1 MTNTRRLKQ
10 NVHNKKR
17 TTKRKN
23 PDTFSK
29 MNCSPAVKGKASIR
43 DSCLTPD
50 VLIQLKQYYNSS
62 HPSQPI
68 RYNTPAKIWASLR
81 RKLNKCSKEDCWL
94 DLIDDVTVRKSLD
107 KELFAPDQPS
117 SWKKNPN
124 TWLTNYDIYDVLQ
137 QYENKY
143 PQFCVIRPSA
153 IDFDDKIG
161 GIKSNMCVTE
171 DLCKFD
177 LIQHINEG
185 KTKFGIVF
193 NLDKH
198 DQPGSHWVS
207 LFIDLDDEYVFYM
220 DSVGDPVPNEIQVF
234 VNRVIKQALQANKHL
249 HFYENSPMQHQ
260 TGDTECGVYSLY
272 FIITMLTG
280 EVDKLVFDTAD
291 DKISF
296 FKNKRI
302 PDKYIS
308 KFRKLYFNT

>member
-1 MTNTRRLKQ
+1 MKKTHRLKQ
-10 NVHNKKR
+10 HIPNKKR
-17 TTKRKN
+17 TTKKKQSN
-23 PDTFSK
+23 TFSK
-29 MNCSPAVKGKASIR
+29 MNCNPAVKGKASIR

-62 HPSQPI
+62 HPRQPI
-68 RYNTPAKIWASLR
+68 KYNTPAKIWASLR
-81 RKLNKCSKEDCWL
+81 RKLNKCDKEDCWL
-94 DLIDDVTVRKSLD
+94 DLIRDVTVRKSMD
-107 KELFAPDQPS
+107 KEIFAPDQPS

-143 PQFCVIRPSA
+143 PHFCVIRPSA

-161 GIKSNMCVTE
+161 GTQSNMCVTE

-177 LIQHINEG
+177 LIQHINDG

-220 DSVGDPVPNEIQVF
+220 DSVGDTVPREIKVF
-234 VNRVIKQALQANKHL
+234 VDRVIKQGLQSNKHMN
-249 HFYENSPMQHQ
+249 FYENSPMQHQ

-280 EVDKLVFDTAD
+280 QTDKLTFDTAE

-296 FKNKRI
+296 FKNERI

-308 KFRKLYFNT
+308 KFRKIYFNT

>member
-1 MTNTRRLKQ
+1 MVKTKRLKQ
-10 NVHNKKR
+10 NIRNKKR
-17 TTKRKN
+17 NTKRN
-23 PDTFSK
+23 NANTMSK
-29 MNCSPAVKGKASIR
+29 MNCSPAIKGKASVR
-43 DSCLTPD
+43 DSCLTAD

-68 RYNTPAKIWASLR
+68 KYNTPTKIWASLR
-81 RKLNKCSKEDCWL
+81 RKLNKCDKEDCWL
-94 DLIDDVTVRKSLD
+94 DLIDDATVRKSLD

-124 TWLTNYDIYDVLQ
+124 TWLTNYDIYDVLR
-137 QYENKY
+137 QYEDKC
-143 PQFCVIRPSA
+143 PEFCVIRPSA

-161 GIKSNMCVTE
+161 GTQSDMCVTE

-177 LIQHINEG
+177 LIQHINDG

-207 LFIDLDDEYVFYM
+207 LFIDINDEYAFYM
-220 DSVGDPVPNEIQVF
+220 DSVGDPVPQEIQDF
-234 VNRVIKQALQANKHL
+234 VARVIKQALQINKYMIFHQ
-249 HFYENSPMQHQ
+249 NSPMQHQ

-280 EVDKLVFDTAD
+280 QADKHTFDTAD

-296 FKNKRI
+296 FKNQRI

-308 KFRKLYFNT
+308 KFRKIYFNT

>member
-1 MTNTRRLKQ
+1 MTKTRRLKQ
-10 NVHNKKR
+10 NIHNKKR
-17 TTKRKN
+17 ITKRKRA
-23 PDTFSK
+23 DTFSK

-68 RYNTPAKIWASLR
+68 KYNAPAKIWGSLR
-81 RKLNKCSKEDCWL
+81 RKLNKCDKEDCWL
-94 DLIDDVTVRKSLD
+94 DLIHDASVRKSMD
-107 KELFAPDQPS
+107 KEIFAPDQPS

-124 TWLTNYDIYDVLQ
+124 TWLTNYDIYDVLR

-161 GIKSNMCVTE
+161 GTQSNMCVTE
-171 DLCKFD
+171 DLCTFD

-207 LFIDLDDEYVFYM
+207 LFIDIDDEYVFYM
-220 DSVGDPVPNEIQVF
+220 DSVGDPVPHEIQVF
-234 VNRVIKQALQANKHL
+234 VDRVIKQGLQSNKHMN
-249 HFYENSPMQHQ
+249 FYENSPMQHQ

-280 EVDKLVFDTAD
+280 QTDKLTFDTVD

-296 FKNKRI
+296 FKNQRI

-308 KFRKLYFNT
+308 KFRKIYFNT